1 MLDFLISKSSQGQMY
16 SHILNKFAHS
26 PSQLDFEFKKS
37 TRCRD
42 TVGR

>member
-1 MLDFLISKSSQGQMY
+1 MLDFLISKIKSGQMY

-26 PSQLDFEFKKS
+26 ASQLDFEFKKS

-42 TVGR
+42 TVER